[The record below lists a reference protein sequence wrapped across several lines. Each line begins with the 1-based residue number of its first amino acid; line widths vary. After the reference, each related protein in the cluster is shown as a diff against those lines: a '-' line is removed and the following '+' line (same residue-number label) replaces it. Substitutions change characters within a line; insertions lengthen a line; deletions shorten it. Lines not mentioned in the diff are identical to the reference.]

1 MILLTWKKPN
11 EVITSSE
18 YFSQSPK
25 FHEEFLQSAVHI
37 APSHHPGKKYATE
50 VAKQNRYVV

>member
-37 APSHHPGKKYATE
+37 APSHHPGKKYDTE
-50 VAKQNRYVV
+50 VAKQNRL